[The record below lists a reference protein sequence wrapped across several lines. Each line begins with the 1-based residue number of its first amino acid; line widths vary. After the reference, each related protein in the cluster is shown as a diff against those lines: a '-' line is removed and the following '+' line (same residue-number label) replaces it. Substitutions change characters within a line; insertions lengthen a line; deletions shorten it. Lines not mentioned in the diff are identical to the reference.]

1 MSNININ
8 LKKLQWR
15 VKHNTDF
22 SKEVDFLETLLID
35 NGVQVEQIPQFL
47 APKKKEVNDPF
58 LMKNM
63 KEAVELLHK
72 YVELSQKGQ
81 QIKILVRVDP
91 DVDGFTSG
99 SVLIQFIQNIAS
111 NIEIEYILNFDK
123 AHGLTYKDIENKRK
137 NEFDLIIIPDASM
150 TCANARQIKKNFSAE
165 ILVLDHHLI
174 ENEFLNKKTNEWIT
188 REEAKILYKEDKT
201 ALETDCYTNYCLA
214 INCHDQ
220 HYPNPHLSGAGVVQ
234 KFIEAY
240 LSTYEDKEELDS
252 TLGEYFLDLVS
263 LGLIAD
269 SMDLRNLES
278 RYYALEGLKERNRHN
293 ELLNEFEIKFEE
305 EMKFGRTIT
314 SIGWGIA
321 PKINGTIRYGKDQE
335 QIDLF
340 RAMLGVQENIEYQP
354 RRKSKYDP
362 KPPIEIH
369 TLQQTM
375 ARVAYNVK
383 QRQDAEVR
391 KFVKELQAEI
401 EAKNLDKNSVLF
413 VDGTKVLTKG
423 TVTGLVANKLAS
435 EYFRPVVLLRDKS
448 STEYGGSCRGY
459 DKGGISSIKDF
470 LTDCGMTVMG
480 HDNAAGIFLNKED
493 LPEVIKKCN
502 EKLPLSELC
511 TIHTVDWEI
520 EAKKLK
526 KSFVQEVAENYM
538 VFGNTVPEPLF
549 AITGLKINASQI
561 NGYGD
566 NNTFIRFV
574 YNGIVF
580 TKKYC
585 SLTDYDIM
593 TMRDRNIIGVNKK
606 DLKLNLICQFVLNSW
621 EDKVNPEVK
630 ILYFDVEED
639 KNGSGVAKI
648 SKAKKQVLNDDDFDW

>member
-1 MSNININ
+1 M
-8 LKKLQWR
+8 
-15 VKHNTDF
+15 
-22 SKEVDFLETLLID
+22 
-35 NGVQVEQIPQFL
+35 
-47 APKKKEVNDPF
+47 
-58 LMKNM
+58 
-63 KEAVELLHK
+63 
-72 YVELSQKGQ
+72 
-81 QIKILVRVDP
+81 
-91 DVDGFTSG
+91 
-99 SVLIQFIQNIAS
+99 
-111 NIEIEYILNFDK
+111 EYILNFNK
-123 AHGLTYKDIENKRK
+123 AHGLTYNDIANRTRD
-137 NEFDLIIIPDASM
+137 EFDLIIVPDASM
-150 TCANARQIKKNFSAE
+150 TCADAKQIVRNFDAK
-165 ILVLDHHLI
+165 IIVLDHHLV
-174 ENEFLNKKTNEWIT
+174 ENEFLNKKTYEWIT
-188 REEAKILYKEDKT
+188 RDEAKILYKEDKES
-201 ALETDCYTNYCLA
+201 LLTDCYTNYCLA
-214 INCHDQ
+214 VNCHDGQ
-220 HYPNPHLSGAGVVQ
+220 YPNPYLSGAGVVQ

-240 LSTYEDKEELDS
+240 MDTYEESDNLDS
-252 TLGEYFLDLVS
+252 NLREYYLDLVS

-269 SMDLRNLES
+269 AMDLRDLES

-314 SIGWGIA
+314 SIGWTIA

-340 RAMLGVQENIEYQP
+340 RAILGVQEEIEYQP

-362 KPPIEIH
+362 IPDKEIH
-369 TLQQTM
+369 SLQKTM

-383 QRQDAEVR
+383 QRQDNEVR

-401 EAKNLDKNSVLF
+401 EAKHLDDNSVLF

-459 DKGGISSIKDF
+459 DKGGIASIKDF
-470 LTDCGMTVMG
+470 LTECGMTVMG
-480 HDNAAGIFLNKED
+480 HDNAAGIFLKKEELD
-493 LPEVIKKCN
+493 DVIKKCN
-502 EKLPLSELC
+502 EKLPIDQLC

-520 EAKKLK
+520 EARKLK
-526 KSFVQEVAENYM
+526 KEYVQEVAENYE

-549 AITGLKINASQI
+549 AIKDLKINASKI
-561 NGYGD
+561 NGYGE
-566 NNTFIRFV
+566 NNNFIRFV

-585 SLTDYDIM
+585 SITDFDTM
-593 TMRDRNIIGVNKK
+593 TMKGRNTLGTNKK

-630 ILYFDVEED
+630 ILYFDVQED
-639 KNGSGVAKI
+639 KTSGVNNGKNSI
-648 SKAKKQVLNDDDFDW
+648 DDFDEEFETIEKKSKKKQVIDDDDFDW

>member
-1 MSNININ
+1 M
-8 LKKLQWR
+8 
-15 VKHNTDF
+15 
-22 SKEVDFLETLLID
+22 
-35 NGVQVEQIPQFL
+35 
-47 APKKKEVNDPF
+47 
-58 LMKNM
+58 
-63 KEAVELLHK
+63 
-72 YVELSQKGQ
+72 
-81 QIKILVRVDP
+81 
-91 DVDGFTSG
+91 
-99 SVLIQFIQNIAS
+99 
-111 NIEIEYILNFDK
+111 EYILNFNK
-123 AHGLTYKDIENKRK
+123 AHGLTYNDIANRTRD
-137 NEFDLIIIPDASM
+137 EFDLIIVPDASM
-150 TCANARQIKKNFSAE
+150 TCADAKQIVRNFDAK
-165 ILVLDHHLI
+165 IIVLDHHLV
-174 ENEFLNKKTNEWIT
+174 ENEFLNKKTYEWIT
-188 REEAKILYKEDKT
+188 RDEAKILYKEDKES
-201 ALETDCYTNYCLA
+201 LLTDCYTNYCLA
-214 INCHDQ
+214 VNCHDRQ
-220 HYPNPHLSGAGVVQ
+220 YPNPYLSGAGVVQ

-240 LSTYEDKEELDS
+240 MDTYEESDNLDS
-252 TLGEYFLDLVS
+252 NLREYYLDLVS

-269 SMDLRNLES
+269 AMDLRDLES

-314 SIGWGIA
+314 SIGWTIA

-340 RAMLGVQENIEYQP
+340 RAILGVQEEIEYQP

-362 KPPIEIH
+362 IPDKEIH
-369 TLQQTM
+369 SLQKTM

-383 QRQDAEVR
+383 QRQDNEVR

-401 EAKNLDKNSVLF
+401 EAKHLDDNSVLF

-459 DKGGISSIKDF
+459 DKGGIASIKDF
-470 LTDCGMTVMG
+470 LTECGMTVMG
-480 HDNAAGIFLNKED
+480 HDNAAGIFLKKEELD
-493 LPEVIKKCN
+493 DVIKKCN
-502 EKLPLSELC
+502 EKLPIDKLC

-520 EAKKLK
+520 EARKLK
-526 KSFVQEVAENYM
+526 KEYVQEVAENYE

-549 AITGLKINASQI
+549 AIKDLKINASKI
-561 NGYGD
+561 NGYGE
-566 NNTFIRFV
+566 NNNFIRFV

-585 SLTDYDIM
+585 SITDFDTM
-593 TMRDRNIIGVNKK
+593 TMKGRNTLGTNKK

-630 ILYFDVEED
+630 ILYFDVQED
-639 KNGSGVAKI
+639 KTSGVNNGKNSI
-648 SKAKKQVLNDDDFDW
+648 DDFDEEFETIEKKSKKKQVIDDDDFDW